1 MGGDKKPSAAQIT
14 WIENLAKRVG
24 KPLPRGYKTSLKVVL
39 AFKEENYDE
48 DAEFAKDIERAKKIA
63 EAKGEKLD
71 PEMLK
76 DRKAVWAYN
85 KANKEF
91 VTYTPSEKQLN
102 WAKSIEAQSKVAIP
116 AEAYKD
122 SKVLSAYIEKNKNVG
137 RVLNM
142 SEKQVENF
150 AKFSNVLDAK
160 KYEKALT
167 LFEKKKGLGLTSDEY
182 EILTTA
188 LNAIF
193 ASFKSSNGGNSGSKS
208 GGASKGNYSKGKS
221 NWKGAK
227 K

>member
-1 MGGDKKPSAAQIT
+1 
-14 WIENLAKRVG
+14 
-24 KPLPRGYKTSLKVVL
+24 
-39 AFKEENYDE
+39 
-48 DAEFAKDIERAKKIA
+48 
-63 EAKGEKLD
+63 
-71 PEMLK
+71 MLK

-167 LFEKKKGLGLTSDEY
+167 LFEKKKGLGLTPDEY
-182 EILTTA
+182 ELLTTA

-193 ASFKSSNGGNSGSKS
+193 ASFKSGNSQSKS
-208 GGASKGNYSKGKS
+208 GGASKGGYSKGKS
-221 NWKGAK
+221 SSWKGSK